1 MPKVRYARKEECEL
15 ANPEIGLT
23 TSDNPYNP
31 LTEYEN
37 WEAFDRQKGYGT
49 NEYLA
54 RIVRTTY
61 DYGEAT
67 YQDDIER
74 AIDEIV
80 NLNLI
85 SFTHE
90 GVSYVKVVNNSEEAK
105 TD

>member
-1 MPKVRYARKEECEL
+1 MT
-15 ANPEIGLT
+15 NPEVGLT

-31 LTEYEN
+31 LTDYDN

-61 DYGEAT
+61 DYGETT

-80 NLNLI
+80 ALNLI
-85 SFTHE
+85 SWLHK
-90 GVSYVKVVNNSEEAK
+90 GISYVKVVGNSN
-105 TD
+105 D